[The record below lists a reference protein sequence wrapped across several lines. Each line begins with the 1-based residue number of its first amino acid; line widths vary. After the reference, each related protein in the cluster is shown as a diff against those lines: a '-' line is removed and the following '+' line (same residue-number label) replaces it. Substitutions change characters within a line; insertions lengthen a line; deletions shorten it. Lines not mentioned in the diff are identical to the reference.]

1 MRNFNTNKEA
11 LDYID
16 MKLEKLIPMNECR
29 LYREEQIFGELDN
42 TFKVR
47 NILEWIIRTNKVFI
61 DFKYSFTKGLYF
73 AKLMETPL
81 EETENKNKYSYHLE
95 NSLYRLIVLWDMFKQ
110 ALNVYY
116 ELGYNKENNYKIY
129 DVTRKMKSMTG
140 EANTL
145 GTKIY
150 KYLNNKNHKYLRE
163 TLRNSYTH
171 GVDPTSLNIFHDK
184 NSSGFYCSDFLYFP
198 EDPIKNFV
206 MIVDDIEILW
216 NYFMELNKK
225 VENLAK
231 NEIFLCEGEMTTKC
245 NIIAPIQ
252 KFNLNYLLDNLEN
265 IGVQIET
272 EKCNNCEHWIEFE
285 GVKGCKPIKLSYHRI
300 YENEIENINF

>member
-1 MRNFNTNKEA
+1 MKKINTNKEA

-16 MKLEKLIPMNECR
+16 IKLKKLIPMNECR

-47 NILEWIIRTNKVFI
+47 NILEWIIRTNKVFT
-61 DFKYSFTKGLYF
+61 DFKYSLTRGLYF
-73 AKLMETPL
+73 AKLMQTPL

-116 ELGYNKENNYKIY
+116 ELGFNKENKYKIY
-129 DVTRKMKSMTG
+129 HVTKKMKSMAN
-140 EANTL
+140 EANTF

-150 KYLNNKNHKYLRE
+150 KHLNKENHKYLRE

-171 GVDPTSLNIFHDK
+171 GVDPTNLNVFHDK
-184 NSSGFYCSDFLYFP
+184 NSSGFYCSSPFDFP
-198 EDPIKNFV
+198 EHPIKNFV
-206 MIVDDIEILW
+206 MIVDDIDILW

-225 VENLAK
+225 VEILAK
-231 NEIFLCEGEMTTKC
+231 NKIFLYEGEMTTKC
-245 NIIAPIQ
+245 DITAPIQ
-252 KFNLNYLLDNLEN
+252 NFNLNTILDNLKN
-265 IGVQIET
+265 IRVQIDT
-272 EKCNNCEHWIEFE
+272 EKCSKCEHSIEFE
-285 GVKGCKPIKLSYHRI
+285 GLKGCIPIKLRYHRI
-300 YENEIENINF
+300 YENEIEEIDF